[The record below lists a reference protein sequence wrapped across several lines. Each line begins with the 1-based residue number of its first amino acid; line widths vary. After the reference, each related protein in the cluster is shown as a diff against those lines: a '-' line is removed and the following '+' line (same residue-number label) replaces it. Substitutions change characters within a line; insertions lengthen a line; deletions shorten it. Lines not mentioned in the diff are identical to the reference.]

1 MTGKSSD
8 RRDVRFT
15 EDQFRTIMA
24 RAQDLDQ
31 RWANGLSEDDV
42 RDIAGEL
49 GISARAISKAL
60 EESRSPTRRPARS
73 KGAPAGLGAI
83 GRNAA
88 PNALIGVLLGLA
100 AGLSVAFGLP
110 GEASAAMLV
119 GAYTVAGAAAL
130 IASGDRKRSDFQLAN
145 AGLWCAFGAGI
156 YVTLSSGPSWDELI
170 LMTWVWGTTSAVGGE
185 LLMRLREWWR
195 RSPDLLSP
203 IASMVR
209 RIIPRPRI
217 GREGV
222 ERDMATPRRI
232 AVDTMA
238 GAALPAG
245 S

>member
-1 MTGKSSD
+1 
-8 RRDVRFT
+8 
-15 EDQFRTIMA
+15 
-24 RAQDLDQ
+24 
-31 RWANGLSEDDV
+31 
-42 RDIAGEL
+42 
-49 GISARAISKAL
+49 
-60 EESRSPTRRPARS
+60 
-73 KGAPAGLGAI
+73 
-83 GRNAA
+83 
-88 PNALIGVLLGLA
+88 
-100 AGLSVAFGLP
+100 
-110 GEASAAMLV
+110 
-119 GAYTVAGAAAL
+119 
-130 IASGDRKRSDFQLAN
+130 
-145 AGLWCAFGAGI
+145 
-156 YVTLSSGPSWDELI
+156 
-170 LMTWVWGTTSAVGGE
+170 MTWVWGTTSAVGGE